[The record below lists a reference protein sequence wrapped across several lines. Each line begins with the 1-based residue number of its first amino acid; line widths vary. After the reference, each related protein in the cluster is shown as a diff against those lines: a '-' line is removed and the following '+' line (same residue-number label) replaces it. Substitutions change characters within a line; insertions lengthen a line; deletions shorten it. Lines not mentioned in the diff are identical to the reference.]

1 MSNRLK
7 TEASPYLQMHSEN
20 PVDWYPWGA
29 EAFQRAREE
38 EKPIFLSIG
47 YSACHWCHV
56 IARESFEDNEIAEL
70 LREDFISVKV
80 DKEERPDVDAVY
92 LLASQVFTGS
102 AGWPTTVL
110 ATPEGKPF
118 FAATY
123 LPREQ
128 LAAVLLAAAH
138 QWRSNREKVLAAADQ
153 AAELTETGEIGLLR
167 LVEILCAAKVQRG
180 QAGETVLEGTEVQ
193 ILADVVAQLYACLTE
208 CRFVGPLGLAAYAE
222 LSSMAASLMLGEWF
236 D

>member
-29 EAFQRAREE
+29 EAFQRDREE

-47 YSACHWCHV
+47 YSACHWCQV
-56 IARESFEDNEIAEL
+56 IARESFEDNEIAVL

-92 LLASQVFTGS
+92 LLASQVVTGS
-102 AGWPTTVL
+102 AGWPTPVL
-110 ATPEGKPF
+110 ATPEGKPC

-138 QWRSNREKVLAAADQ
+138 QWRSNREKVLAALARRGFSYGEAK
-153 AAELTETGEIGLLR
+153 AAVSE
-167 LVEILCAAKVQRG
+167 
-180 QAGETVLEGTEVQ
+180 VL
-193 ILADVVAQLYACLTE
+193 AQLE
-208 CRFVGPLGLAAYAE
+208 AE
-222 LSSMAASLMLGEWF
+222 GCEL
-236 D
+236 